1 MRKPLMKKP
10 LLKFPFGCH
19 LATLAKEPPRGFDA
33 LGANMRALVQEFRQG
48 LRMLLKSPGFTVI
61 AILTLALGIGAN
73 STIFSWINS
82 TLLNP
87 IPGVAHAS
95 QYVELTAGPAGDD
108 APISYPDY
116 LDLRDRNHTLS
127 SLIVYALWSVDIT
140 GGAKPERVWALF
152 SSANYFDAIDVH
164 PILGR
169 GFLPAEGT
177 KPGGAPVVV
186 ISNRLWQMRFG
197 SDPSIIGKTIHINK
211 RPYAIVGV
219 TPAVFQ
225 GTQSGLRADMWIPVV
240 MVQQFAAGSDDF
252 LHHRGA
258 HWLMTIGHLKTGVTR
273 EQAQADVN
281 ILYGQIAKQFPDAHK
296 DRESLILHPLW
307 RAPFGAN
314 YYLRTILLLLIAISG
329 VVLLLACANVANLLL
344 VRAVGRRRE
353 MAVRLSVGATR
364 WRLVRQLLAES
375 LILGLSGGAV
385 AMLLTTWSAGKLS
398 DFVPPTEIPISMSV
412 QTDRTVLFVTFVI
425 SLFTGLIFGILPAL
439 RASNLAPAAVLKEES
454 GSASGGRSKARLSR
468 ILVVAQIA
476 MSLLLLVCAG
486 LFIRSFRL
494 AESFNP
500 GFNPHNVLLDW
511 YDLGGIGY
519 DQKSGTEFNRE
530 VFAKLQALPGVQSAA
545 LATWVPLGFTKSIT
559 TVEAED
565 YVPRPHESMEMDF
578 NYVSPNYLHTM
589 QIPLVAGREFV
600 VSDTDKSQLVGIVN
614 QEFGRRYW
622 PGANPLGKRLR
633 VDGRWFTVVGVAHNS
648 DTDYLNQ
655 KPKPLVYLPLFQTY
669 DSHVAIHARVAGNPL
684 AYVPAVETAVH
695 ELDADLPLHDLMT
708 LDSRIQLS
716 TTDDRIGG
724 VFVGA
729 FGILALVLAAVGVYG
744 VLAYATRQRTHELGI
759 RIALGAEPRDVF
771 GLVLRQGAIL
781 AVSGIVIGL
790 AASFALTRA
799 LSSTLFGVSATDP
812 LTFTSVAVLLLLVAL
827 LACYIPARRA
837 MRTDPLAALRY
848 Q

>member
-1 MRKPLMKKP
+1 MRVLIREFRHGLRA
-10 LLKFPFGCH
+10 LLK
-19 LATLAKEPPRGFDA
+19 A
-33 LGANMRALVQEFRQG
+33 
-48 LRMLLKSPGFTVI
+48 PGFTII

-87 IPGVAHAS
+87 IPGVAHTS

-116 LDLRDRNHTLS
+116 VDLRDRNHSLS
-127 SLIVYALWSVDIT
+127 SLIVYTLWSVDIT
-140 GGAKPERVWALF
+140 GSAKPERVWAMF
-152 SSANYFDAIDVH
+152 SSANYFDALDVH

-169 GFLPAEGT
+169 GFLPVEGT

-186 ISNRLWQMRFG
+186 ISNRLWQMHFG

-211 RPYAIVGV
+211 RPYAVVGV
-219 TPAVFQ
+219 TPAAFQ
-225 GTQSGLRADMWIPVV
+225 GTQSGLRADMWIPVI
-240 MVQQFAAGSDDF
+240 MAEQFHSDNILKD
-252 LHHRGA
+252 RSA
-258 HWLMTIGHLKTGVTR
+258 HWLMTIGHLKAGVTR
-273 EQAQADVN
+273 EQAQSDVN

-344 VRAVGRRRE
+344 VRGVGRRRE
-353 MAVRLSVGATR
+353 IAIRLSVGATR
-364 WRLVRQLLAES
+364 WRLVRQLLVES
-375 LILGLSGGAV
+375 LILGLSGGGV

-412 QTDRTVLFVTFVI
+412 QTDRTVLLVTFVI

-454 GSASGGRSKARLSR
+454 GSASGGRSKARLSS

-494 AESFNP
+494 AEKFNP

-511 YDLGGIGY
+511 YTLGGIGY
-519 DQKSGTEFNRE
+519 DQKSGTELHRE

-545 LATWVPLGFTKSIT
+545 LASWVPLGFTNSIT
-559 TVEAED
+559 TVAVEG
-565 YVPRPHESMEMDF
+565 YVPRPHESMDMDF
-578 NYVSPNYLHTM
+578 NCVSPNYLQAM
-589 QIPLVAGREFV
+589 QIPLVAGREFER
-600 VSDTDKSQLVGIVN
+600 SDTAKSQLVSIVN
-614 QEFGRRYW
+614 QEFARRYW
-622 PGANPLGKRLR
+622 PGEDALGKRLR
-633 VDGRWFTVVGVAHNS
+633 VDGRWFAVVGLAHNS
-648 DTDYLNQ
+648 DTGHLNQ

-684 AYVPAVETAVH
+684 AYAPAIEAAVH

-708 LDSRIQLS
+708 LDSRIQLN

-724 VFVGA
+724 VFVGV
-729 FGILALVLAAVGVYG
+729 FGILALILAAVGVYG
-744 VLAYATRQRTHELGI
+744 VLAYTTRQRTHELGI
-759 RIALGAEPRDVF
+759 RTALGAEPRDVF

-781 AVSGIVIGL
+781 AVAGIVIGL
-790 AASFALTRA
+790 GASFALTRA
-799 LSSTLFGVSATDP
+799 LSSLLFGVSATDP
-812 LTFTSVAVLLLLVAL
+812 LTFAAVAILLLLVAL
-827 LACYIPARRA
+827 LACYLPARRA
-837 MRTDPLAALRY
+837 MRTDPLTALRY

>member
-1 MRKPLMKKP
+1 
-10 LLKFPFGCH
+10 
-19 LATLAKEPPRGFDA
+19 
-33 LGANMRALVQEFRQG
+33 MRALVQEFRDG

-87 IPGVAHAS
+87 IPGVVHAS

-116 LDLRDRNHTLS
+116 LDLRDRNRTLA

-140 GGAKPERVWALF
+140 GSAKPERVWALF
-152 SSANYFDAIDVH
+152 SSANYFDALDVH

-169 GFLPAEGT
+169 GFLPVEGT

-252 LHHRGA
+252 LQHRGA
-258 HWLMTIGHLKTGVTR
+258 HWLMTIGHLKAGVTR

-344 VRAVGRRRE
+344 VRGVGRRRE
-353 MAVRLSVGATR
+353 MAIRLSVGATR

-578 NYVSPNYLHTM
+578 NYVSPNYLQTM

-622 PGANPLGKRLR
+622 PGANALGKRLR

-669 DSHVAIHARVAGNPL
+669 DSHLAIHARVAGNPL
-684 AYVPAVETAVH
+684 AYAPAVETAVH

-759 RIALGAEPRDVF
+759 RIALGAAPRDVF

-837 MRTDPLAALRY
+837 MRTDPLVALRY

>member
-1 MRKPLMKKP
+1 
-10 LLKFPFGCH
+10 
-19 LATLAKEPPRGFDA
+19 
-33 LGANMRALVQEFRQG
+33 MRALIREFRHG
-48 LRMLLKSPGFTVI
+48 LRALLKSPGFTTI

-95 QYVELTAGPAGDD
+95 QYVELTAGAAGND
-108 APISYPDY
+108 APLSYPDY
-116 LDLRDRNHTLS
+116 VDLRDGNHTLS
-127 SLIVYALWSVDIT
+127 SLIVYTLWSVDIA
-140 GGAKPERVWALF
+140 GSAKPERVWAMF
-152 SSANYFDAIDVH
+152 SSANYFDALDVH

-169 GFLPAEGT
+169 GFLPVEGT

-186 ISNRLWQMRFG
+186 ISHRLWQTHFG
-197 SDPSIIGKTIHINK
+197 CDPSIIGKTIYINK

-225 GTQSGLRADMWIPVV
+225 GTQSGLRADMWIPVI
-240 MVQQFAAGSDDF
+240 MAPQFVSDNILKD
-252 LHHRGA
+252 RGA
-258 HWLMTIGHLKTGVTR
+258 PWLMTIGHLKTSVAR

-281 ILYGQIAKQFPDAHK
+281 ILYRQIAEQFPDAHK
-296 DRESLILHPLW
+296 DRESLTLHPLW

-314 YYLRTILLLLIAISG
+314 YYLRTILLFLIAISG

-344 VRAVGRRRE
+344 VRGVGRRRE
-353 MAVRLSVGATR
+353 MAIRLSVGATR
-364 WRLVRQLLAES
+364 WRLVRQLLVES
-375 LILGLSGGAV
+375 LLLGLSGGGV

-439 RASNLAPAAVLKEES
+439 RASNLAPAAVLKEDS
-454 GSASGGRSKARLSR
+454 GSASGGRSKARLSS

-486 LFIRSFRL
+486 LFVRSFRL
-494 AESFNP
+494 AEKFNP
-500 GFNPHNVLLDW
+500 GFNPRNVLLDW
-511 YDLGGIGY
+511 YELGSIGY
-519 DQKSGTEFNRE
+519 DQKSGAEFHRE
-530 VFAKLQALPGVQSAA
+530 VLAKLQASPGVQSAA
-545 LATWVPLGFTKSIT
+545 LATWVPLGFTNSIT
-559 TVEAED
+559 TVEAEG
-565 YVPRPHESMEMDF
+565 YVPRPHESMDMDF
-578 NYVSPNYLHTM
+578 NCVSPNYLQTM

-600 VSDTDKSQLVGIVN
+600 LGDTDKFQLVGIVN
-614 QEFGRRYW
+614 QEFARRYW
-622 PGANPLGKRLR
+622 FGVDPLGKRFR
-633 VDGRWFTVVGVAHNS
+633 VNGRWFTVVGVAHNS
-648 DTDYLNQ
+648 DTNQLNQ

-684 AYVPAVETAVH
+684 AYAPAVETAVH

-708 LDSRIQLS
+708 LDSRIQLN

-724 VFVGA
+724 VFVGV
-729 FGILALVLAAVGVYG
+729 FGILALILAAVGVYG
-744 VLAYATRQRTHELGI
+744 VLAYTTHQRTHELGI
-759 RIALGAEPRDVF
+759 RIALGAEPRDIF

-781 AVSGIVIGL
+781 AFAGIVIGL
-790 AASFALTRA
+790 CASFALTRT
-799 LSSTLFGVSATDP
+799 LSSLLFGVSATDP
-812 LTFTSVAVLLLLVAL
+812 LTFAAVAILLLLVAL
-827 LACYIPARRA
+827 LACYLPARRA
-837 MRTDPLAALRY
+837 MRTDPLTALRY